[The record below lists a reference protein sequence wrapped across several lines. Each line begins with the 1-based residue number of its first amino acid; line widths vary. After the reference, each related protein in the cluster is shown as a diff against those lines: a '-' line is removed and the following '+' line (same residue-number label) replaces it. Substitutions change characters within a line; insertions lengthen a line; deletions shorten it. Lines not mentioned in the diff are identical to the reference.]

1 MLDKELDR
9 ERTTKRTIRW
19 GIIGCGDVCEVK
31 SGPGFQKVQNS
42 ELVAV
47 MRRDGAKARDY
58 ARRHGVPKWYDDA
71 QQLIDDPEVDA
82 VYVATPPA
90 SHQEYAVRVALSGKP
105 VYVEKP
111 MACSYEQCQ
120 RMIQAAQTAQTS
132 LWVAYYRRA
141 LPRFL
146 KVQEILQSDGIGQMR
161 AVTVQQFQQ
170 SQWADARSGQA
181 INVDNLPWRLRPE
194 IAGAGL
200 FLDLASHTLD
210 LLDFLLGPI
219 ESVSGTAANQAGLY
233 EAEDI
238 VAGHWQHQSGA
249 LGTGIWCFNAG
260 HNFERNEIIGSR
272 GHLRFST
279 FGGEPIEWESESGLQ
294 TFEIAAPTHI
304 QQPLIQAIVNELNGE
319 GTSPSDGQSA
329 ARTSWVMDQFLESY
343 RRR

>member
-1 MLDKELDR
+1 MR
-9 ERTTKRTIRW
+9 ETIETKRIIRW

-31 SGPGFQKVQNS
+31 SGPGFQKAKS
-42 ELVAV
+42 SALVAV
-47 MRRDGAKARDY
+47 MRRDGDKARDY
-58 ARRHGVPKWYDDA
+58 AQRHGVPKWYDDA

-82 VYVATPPA
+82 VYVATPPS
-90 SHQEYAVRVALSGKP
+90 SHEEYAVRVALSGKP

-111 MACSYEQCQ
+111 MACTHQQCQ
-120 RMIQAAQTAQTS
+120 RMIEAAKVAQTP
-132 LWVAYYRRA
+132 LFVAYYRRA

-146 KVQEILQSDGIGQMR
+146 KVQEILHREGIGEVR

-170 SQWADARSGQA
+170 AQLTDARNAQMIKA
-181 INVDNLPWRLRPE
+181 DDLPWRVRPE

-219 ESVSGTAANQAGLY
+219 ESISGTAANQAGAY
-233 EAEDI
+233 KAEDI
-238 VAGHWQHQSGA
+238 VAGHWQHQNGA

-260 HNFERNEIIGSR
+260 HNFEKNEIIGSR
-272 GHLRFST
+272 GLLRFST
-279 FGGEPIEWESESGLQ
+279 FGQEPIEWHRESGVQ
-294 TFEIAAPTHI
+294 TFEIAPPIHI
-304 QQPLIQAIVNELNGE
+304 QQPLIQAIVDELNGE
-319 GTSPSDGQSA
+319 GISPGNGESA